1 MCIRDR
7 KDPLRHLIRN
17 AIDHG
22 IEKPED
28 RKRAKKSVRGTI
40 VASAA
45 LLGGQVEVTV
55 SDDGGGL
62 AVEAIQRRAKTVS
75 YTHLD
80 VYKRQILKGAGCALL
95 SNPY

>member
-1 MCIRDR
+1 M
-7 KDPLRHLIRN
+7 
-17 AIDHG
+17 
-22 IEKPED
+22 
-28 RKRAKKSVRGTI
+28 RGTI

-62 AVEAIQRRAKTVS
+62 AVEAIQRRAKKLNLPIPTDYRQMIDLVFTESFSTAADAVSVS

-80 VYKRQILKGAGCALL
+80 VYKRQIEH
-95 SNPY
+95 YE